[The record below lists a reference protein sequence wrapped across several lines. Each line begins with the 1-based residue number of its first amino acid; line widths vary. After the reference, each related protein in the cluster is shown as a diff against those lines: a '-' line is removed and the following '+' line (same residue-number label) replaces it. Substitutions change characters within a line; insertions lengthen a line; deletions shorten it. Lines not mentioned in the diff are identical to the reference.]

1 MRPPDTS
8 NGPVETVRIVN
19 NQRPGPTGGS
29 SGFRMSP
36 TEVGPLNPVG
46 EAPFRMSPTGDRPFN
61 PAVEAPDWRRPPSP
75 VSDNVNPSSG
85 TDLTAMREYETNL
98 IDDLKLLQRRR
109 DALDES
115 FAKSEINEEN
125 YRTNVENNELQMRD
139 AYMVLQQIQDG
150 IREFLGLPVQG
161 PLITNVP
168 GSDMPLTGDPQLDGP
183 ATASNIPLGTPTI
196 PTSGLGPNDGLT
208 PELRRF
214 LQSTSPGNQPLPTRG
229 MSGIQTTNQQ
239 LPVAGQPLSPEEEI
253 TFLQS
258 EIDQIKNANA
268 ELLASLR
275 DLRMPNNGLSN
286 AEIPSSFDND
296 LRRLQN
302 LEDTLMPGDGRNL
315 PTPSPGLAG
324 SGFTQ
329 PLDPYLEVN
338 MPNTV
343 DSSSDSGVRGL
354 QQNLQ
359 DGTRMSEIG
368 RDLPNPSRGVAGSGF
383 TQPFDPNLEF
393 NMPNLI
399 DPTVS
404 DNGVDGLDQNDLS
417 GLQNDLPPNTN
428 IRDYMNNLVNEYRN
442 LNQREKYILRILNS
456 PTSPEGL
463 PIDPISNEFEL
474 RQSNIRNIDVP
485 QPRRNQDRI
494 VPSTINDIDQNGQ
507 LEPIPFN
514 APLPNDPIIPA
525 EDNNDVIRRDETLPA
540 ITASTQSDPL
550 LINNLLSEYNRLNQR
565 EQEIIRIL
573 NRRERPTS
581 FIGNDGLDI
590 NAPSPRREVDRSTS
604 IDNPFINRDTR
615 SRRLPNIQAGNILR
629 DTIGP
634 LSGELERSVPE
645 FNRQVPTANPS
656 VNRDAL
662 VNDRGSRLLQSGN
675 IDPMMFNRDPLRRR
689 LQNIQAGSI
698 LPDNVNALSREIN
711 RPEPI
716 ANPSVNRD
724 ALMDERGRMLFDSSF
739 PTSDDI
745 NPIMF
750 ERDPLRRR
758 LQNTQEGNGLRDIM
772 SPVSGNVGL
781 NVDDRNRFSQQ
792 RPILDDVIP
801 LRNRE
806 LRPNIGT
813 SAVVPTTGESQST
826 RTDTLDRN
834 LIYNDGTITMES
846 VRYDLPSDAVE
857 EPVPMGSDS
866 SLTSGF
872 PVSGFSS
879 QASGLLTSR
888 TDSFGMPNQRSQFS
902 RTREMYPIRNRF
914 FSQLN
919 RRQALQG
926 SSASSRP
933 VVSLF

>member
-1 MRPPDTS
+1 M
-8 NGPVETVRIVN
+8 ETVRVVN
-19 NQRPGPTGGS
+19 NQRTGTTGIP
-29 SGFRMSP
+29 SGFRNSP
-36 TEVGPLNPVG
+36 TEVVPL
-46 EAPFRMSPTGDRPFN
+46 N
-61 PAVEAPDWRRPPSP
+61 PAVEEPGWRRPPSP
-75 VSDNVNPSSG
+75 VSANVNPSSE
-85 TDLTAMREYETNL
+85 TDLTAMRDYETKL
-98 IDDLKLLQRRR
+98 IEDLKLLQRRR

-115 FAKSEINEEN
+115 FAKTEINEET
-125 YRTNVENNELQMRD
+125 YRTNAENNELQMRD
-139 AYMVLQQIQDG
+139 AYTVLQQIQDG
-150 IREFLGLPVQG
+150 IRQFLGLPVKG
-161 PLITNVP
+161 PVIRNIP
-168 GSDMPLTGDPQLDGP
+168 GSGLQLTGDPRLDGP
-183 ATASNIPLGTPTI
+183 ASASNILSGTQSL
-196 PTSGLGPNDGLT
+196 PTSGLGPNVGLT
-208 PELRRF
+208 PEQRQF
-214 LQSTSPGNQPLPTRG
+214 LQSSLPGNQPLPG
-229 MSGIQTTNQQ
+229 MQGIQSPNV
-239 LPVAGQPLSPEEEI
+239 PVAGQPLSPEEEI

-275 DLRMPNNGLSN
+275 DLRMPNNGLPN

-324 SGFTQ
+324 SGFIQT
-329 PLDPYLEVN
+329 LDPYIEMNV
-338 MPNTV
+338 PNTV
-343 DSSSDSGVRGL
+343 HSSSDSGVRGL
-354 QQNLQ
+354 QQNLP
-359 DGTRMSEIG
+359 DGTRTSAIG
-368 RDLPNPSRGVAGSGF
+368 RDLPTPSRGLAGSGLN
-383 TQPFDPNLEF
+383 QLSDPYLEF

-404 DNGVDGLDQNDLS
+404 DNGVDGLDQIDLS
-417 GLQNDLPPNTN
+417 GPQIDLPPNTN
-428 IRDYMNNLVNEYRN
+428 IRNFMNNLINEYNN
-442 LNQREKYILRILNS
+442 LNQRETEILRILNS

-463 PIDPISNEFEL
+463 PMDPISNDFEL
-474 RQSNIRNIDVP
+474 RQSNIRNVDVP

-514 APLPNDPIIPA
+514 APLPNDPIIPL

-565 EQEIIRIL
+565 ENEIIRIL
-573 NRRERPTS
+573 DRQGRPTS
-581 FIGNDGLDI
+581 FIRNDGLDI
-590 NAPSPRREVDRSTS
+590 NAPLPRREVDRSMS

-615 SRRLPNIQAGNILR
+615 LDDRNPTIIRPDFSTTDNIDNSNLIRDLPSRRLPNIQAGNILQ

-645 FNRQVPTANPS
+645 FDRQVPIANPF
-656 VNRDAL
+656 VNREAL
-662 VNDRGSRLLQSGN
+662 VNVRGSRLLQSGN

-689 LQNIQAGSI
+689 LQNIQARSI
-698 LPDNVNALSREIN
+698 LPDNVNALSREFN

-716 ANPSVNRD
+716 ANPSVNRN
-724 ALMDERGRMLFDSSF
+724 ALMDERGRMLFDSNF

-745 NPIMF
+745 NPMMF

-758 LQNTQEGNGLRDIM
+758 LQNIQEGNSLRAIM
-772 SPVSGNVGL
+772 NPVSGNVGL
-781 NVDDRNRFSQQ
+781 NADDRNRFTQQ
-792 RPILDDVIP
+792 RPIVDDVIP
-801 LRNRE
+801 PRNQD

-813 SAVVPTTGESQST
+813 SAVVPRESQST
-826 RTDTLDRN
+826 RTDTSDRN

-857 EPVPMGSDS
+857 EPVSMGSDS
-866 SLTSGF
+866 SGF

-879 QASGLLTSR
+879 RASGLLTPR
-888 TDSFGMPNQRSQFS
+888 TDSFAMPTQRSQFS
-902 RTREMYPIRNRF
+902 RTREMYPTRNRI
-914 FSQLN
+914 FSQFN

-926 SSASSRP
+926 SSARP
-933 VVSLF
+933 RVSLF

>member
-19 NQRPGPTGGS
+19 NQRPGLTGGS

-275 DLRMPNNGLSN
+275 DLRMPNNGLPN

-315 PTPSPGLAG
+315 PIPSPGLAG

-359 DGTRMSEIG
+359 DGTRTSEIG
-368 RDLPNPSRGVAGSGF
+368 RDLPNPSRGLAGSGLN
-383 TQPFDPNLEF
+383 QLSDPYLEF

-399 DPTVS
+399 DPIVS
-404 DNGVDGLDQNDLS
+404 DNGVDGLDQIDLS
-417 GLQNDLPPNTN
+417 GLQIALPPNTN
-428 IRDYMNNLVNEYRN
+428 IRDYINNLINEYRN
-442 LNQREKYILRILNS
+442 LNQRETEILRILKS

-463 PIDPISNEFEL
+463 PMDPISNEFEL
-474 RQSNIRNIDVP
+474 RQTNIRNIDVP

-514 APLPNDPIIPA
+514 APLPNDPIIPQ

-550 LINNLLSEYNRLNQR
+550 LINNLLSEYSRLNQR
-565 EQEIIRIL
+565 EKEIIRIL
-573 NRRERPTS
+573 NRQEAPTS
-581 FIGNDGLDI
+581 FIRNDGLDI
-590 NAPSPRREVDRSTS
+590 NAPSPRREVDRSMSTDS
-604 IDNPFINRDTR
+604 PFINRDTR
-615 SRRLPNIQAGNILR
+615 L
-629 DTIGP
+629 D
-634 LSGELERSVPE
+634 
-645 FNRQVPTANPS
+645 
-656 VNRDAL
+656 D
-662 VNDRGSRLLQSGN
+662 
-675 IDPMMFNRDPLRRR
+675 RDPLRRR

-739 PTSDDI
+739 TTSDDI
-745 NPIMF
+745 NPIML

-758 LQNTQEGNGLRDIM
+758 LQNIQEGNGLRGIM
-772 SPVSGNVGL
+772 NPVSGNVRL

-792 RPILDDVIP
+792 RPILDDAIP

-813 SAVVPTTGESQST
+813 SAVVPRESQST
-826 RTDTLDRN
+826 RTDTSDRN
-834 LIYNDGTITMES
+834 IIYNDGTITMES
-846 VRYDLPSDAVE
+846 VRYDMPSDAVE

-879 QASGLLTSR
+879 RASGLLTPR
-888 TDSFGMPNQRSQFS
+888 TDSFAMPTQRSQFS
-902 RTREMYPIRNRF
+902 RTREMYPTRNRIF
-914 FSQLN
+914 YQLN

-926 SSASSRP
+926 SSARP